1 MWEIQCALKH
11 PIHFGIL
18 LQSALCPS
26 PWEHSLEINQLN
38 MLRLTVQ
45 THPFRLQGSP
55 MTQQH
60 TNIYCSLEKVFTL
73 SAIGRKLV
81 LHITAHALK
90 K

>member
-1 MWEIQCALKH
+1 
-11 PIHFGIL
+11 
-18 LQSALCPS
+18 
-26 PWEHSLEINQLN
+26 

-55 MTQQH
+55 MTQQR